1 MKDFQN
7 PNNQDTTGRMLLAF
21 ALTFVVILVTQQFMA
36 KYYKKPE
43 PQSGAPAAVQTPP
56 PVDATGPA
64 PAPAAQRSP
73 ATPRGSKQGSSES
86 EVVVENEFYRLTFT
100 NKGAQVKSWIL
111 KKYTDDLGKP
121 LELVNTI
128 AAPQYGYPLSLYT
141 YNKDLGSKLNSA
153 LFVQEGGTKTAAT
166 MQAPAVLTFEYNEG
180 GIAAYK
186 KFSFYPH
193 SYEVAVETSVTQGGS
208 QVAAYPMWPAGF
220 GDQTIPA
227 SYATARVDV
236 ERSDKIERI
245 AYKKVTG
252 GATIAGPFLWAG
264 TMDQYF
270 ATVFLPDDPNS
281 TSLVSLHNTIDIPK
295 NLDKPDPNEHDNVSV
310 LGAAVGNPN
319 GTTRERV
326 FVGPK
331 ALDVLATVHPNQ
343 APGAPSGR
351 NLEGLVDFG
360 MFSIVSRSLFLWL
373 KWTYEHWIHN
383 YGWAI
388 LILTVII
395 NVALLP
401 LRISGMKSALK
412 MQKIQPQLKAIND
425 KYRQY
430 KLTDPRQADKN
441 REIQELHKREGVNPI
456 GGCFPTL
463 LQLPFLWAFYT
474 MLGIAIELRHAPW
487 LWLHD
492 LAGPDPHH
500 LLNILFI
507 ASMFAMQ
514 TMTPQGGMDPAQQK
528 VMQVAMPIMLGVFT
542 WKLSA
547 GLVLYWAAGN
557 LIGIVQQQMFN
568 RTSFGRE
575 MRVVMQK
582 RAQKTR

>member
-21 ALTFVVILVTQQFMA
+21 ALTFVVILITQQFMS
-36 KYYKKPE
+36 KYYAKPE
-43 PQSGAPAAVQTPP
+43 QKPGTPAAVQTPQP
-56 PVDATGPA
+56 NNASSAA
-64 PAPAAQRSP
+64 PASPVHNPAA
-73 ATPRGSKQGSSES
+73 AAAGSKQGSSES
-86 EVVVENEFYRLTFT
+86 ETVVENEFYRITFT
-100 NKGAQVKSWIL
+100 NKGAQVKSWVL
-111 KKYTDDLGKP
+111 KKYTDDKGGP

-128 AAPQYGYPLSLYT
+128 AAAQYGYPLSLYT
-141 YNKDLGSKLNSA
+141 YDQGLESKLNSA
-153 LFVQEGGTKTAAT
+153 LFVQDGAPTSAT
-166 MQAPAVLTFEYNEG
+166 TVQPPATLTFEYSDNDVTV
-180 GIAAYK
+180 YK
-186 KFSFYPH
+186 KFTFNPN
-193 SYEVAVETSVTQGGS
+193 SYQVGVESSVTQKGS
-208 QVAAYPMWPAGF
+208 TVAAYPMWPAGF
-220 GDQTIPA
+220 GDETVPA
-227 SYATARVDV
+227 SYAAARVDL
-236 ERSDKIERI
+236 ERSDKIERTS
-245 AYKKVTG
+245 YKKVAG
-252 GATIAGPFLWAG
+252 GATINGPFLWAG
-264 TMDQYF
+264 TVDQYF

-281 TSLVSLHNTIDIPK
+281 TTLVTLHNTIDIPK

-310 LGAAVGNPN
+310 LGAAVGSPT
-319 GTTRERV
+319 GTTRERI

-331 ALDVLATVHPNQ
+331 ELDVLSRVHPNQ
-343 APGAPSGR
+343 APGVESSR

-360 MFSIVSRSLFLWL
+360 TFSIVSRSLFLWL
-373 KWTYEHWIHN
+373 KWTYEHWVHN

-395 NVALLP
+395 NLALLP

-425 KYRQY
+425 RYRQY

-492 LAGPDPHH
+492 LSSADPHH

-507 ASMFAMQ
+507 TSMFFMQ
-514 TMTPQGGMDPAQQK
+514 AMTPQGGMDPAQQK

-557 LIGIVQQQMFN
+557 LIGIVQQMIFN

-575 MRVVMQK
+575 MRAVMQK
-582 RAQKTR
+582 RAQKR